1 MADTRPLPSDYA
13 HQRDRDAGLYICQ
26 CPVPDP
32 TPVWLFATVQC
43 QRCLRPILRHTQQQG

>member
-1 MADTRPLPSDYA
+1 MGNPQPISATELARLRDEGELVCRCALPE
-13 HQRDRDAGLYICQ
+13 
-26 CPVPDP
+26 P